1 MPSVPS
7 QFQCDSGLF
16 LSWRMVPGYL
26 SGSFYLR
33 CQLQLRVHIHR
44 SSWHLSKRI
53 LCRWFSRV
61 LISNCTWPLD
71 AMQASGLL
79 VLGTYFG
86 MYHVCVTWQVDLS
99 LNIGQCPP
107 MVFPITSL
115 CAAHYRFCR
124 HYPIVVPSKRCL
136 ETQSYYLGTCRML
149 TDAWSPKSWSITVRP
164 FDGSY
169 QDQPTLQTRRM
180 QPCWLSNHL
189 LWIIYGIQDRI
200 WMLTNW
206 VHVWKFD
213 SCFFP
218 NGSFPTLRHSR
229 NAYAYLPSVQGRR
242 TQGIEFRSS
251 MGKER
256 TESRLSQDRHRARE
270 RTMDRTY
277 CVTLEGALFIFY
289 FCFDIALRS
298 L

>member
-1 MPSVPS
+1 
-7 QFQCDSGLF
+7 
-16 LSWRMVPGYL
+16 
-26 SGSFYLR
+26 
-33 CQLQLRVHIHR
+33 
-44 SSWHLSKRI
+44 
-53 LCRWFSRV
+53 
-61 LISNCTWPLD
+61 
-71 AMQASGLL
+71 MQASGLL

-99 LNIGQCPP
+99 LDIGQCRP
-107 MVFPITSL
+107 MVFLITSL

-136 ETQSYYLGTCRML
+136 ETQSYYLPDADRCMVTKVMINHRASVRRVISGSAHIANQ
-149 TDAWSPKSWSITVRP
+149 TDAALLIIKS
-164 FDGSY
+164 
-169 QDQPTLQTRRM
+169 
-180 QPCWLSNHL
+180 HL
-189 LWIIYGIQDRI
+189 LRIIYGIQDRNLNVDQLSI
-200 WMLTNW
+200 EI
-206 VHVWKFD
+206 D
-213 SCFFP
+213 SD
-218 NGSFPTLRHSR
+218 SFPTLRHSS
-229 NAYAYLPSVQGRR
+229 NAYAYLPRFQGCR